1 MALLRRGATV
11 GQRYVIVEKLAT
23 GGMAEVYLA
32 DQRGPSGFSKHVVL
46 KVILPQLAA
55 DRSFVAMFLN
65 EAKLAALLDHPGI
78 VQVFD
83 FGVDGELHYIAMEH
97 VDGVNLRQVI
107 GELAR
112 HRRRMPRPLALHVA
126 ARACRALHHAHTLT
140 GAGGRPL
147 QIVHRDVSLENILVA
162 YTGQLKLADF
172 GIAKAR
178 TMESYTRTGA
188 LKGKFE
194 YMPPEVI
201 EGKAPDHRMD
211 IYAMG
216 VVLYLLLLGRA
227 PFVGE
232 NEIQLLDSILLEP
245 PPSPRELDPALP
257 PRLERILLRS
267 LAKQASERF
276 SSALELATALEQEQR
291 SNRRAGE
298 DELGRLVTELLP
310 PQHAAAAAGGPA
322 RQLAFPTPRP
332 DGPLQIDPTLRD
344 ALPRFFAG
352 QPVDPAELPAL
363 PVPGESPADG
373 STEPLPPILGGP
385 TEEMSGLPEHLADPT
400 EEVDPASLP
409 TLPVPSTGSDPND
422 GEDER

>member
-1 MALLRRGATV
+1 MALLRGGATV
-11 GQRYVIVEKLAT
+11 GRRYVIVEKLAT

-32 DQRGPSGFSKHVVL
+32 DWRGPSGFGKRVVL
-46 KVILPQLAA
+46 KVILPRLAA
-55 DRSFVAMFLN
+55 DRSFVTMFHN
-65 EAKLAALLDHPGI
+65 EARLAALLDHPGI

-83 FGVDGELHYIAMEH
+83 FGVEGDLHYIAMEH
-97 VDGVNLRQVI
+97 IDGVDLRQVI

-112 HRRRMPRPLALHVA
+112 RRRRMPRPLALHVA

-140 GAGGRPL
+140 GAGGQPL
-147 QIVHRDVSLENILVA
+147 HIVHRDVSLENILVA
-162 YTGQLKLADF
+162 YTGQLKLTDF
-172 GIAKAR
+172 GIARAR
-178 TMESYTRTGA
+178 TMERYTRTGV

-201 EGKAPDHRMD
+201 EGEAPDHRMD

-216 VVLYLLLLGRA
+216 VVLYLMLLGRA

-232 NEIQLLDSILLEP
+232 NEIQLLDRILLEP

-257 PRLERILLRS
+257 PGLERILL
-267 LAKQASERF
+267 LALEKDASKRF
-276 SSALELATALEQEQR
+276 GSALELATALEQEQR
-291 SNRRAGE
+291 SNRRAGD
-298 DELGRLVTELLP
+298 DELKRLVKELIP
-310 PQHAAAAAGGPA
+310 PPAAKGPA

-332 DGPLQIDPTLRD
+332 DGPLKIDPTQRD
-344 ALPRFFAG
+344 ALPRFLAG
-352 QPVDPAELPAL
+352 QPVDPAELPTL
-363 PVPGESPADG
+363 PVPGRRPADG

-409 TLPVPSTGSDPND
+409 TLPVPSTGGPGD
-422 GEDER
+422 GEEDR

>member
-1 MALLRRGATV
+1 MALLRSGATV
-11 GQRYVIVEKLAT
+11 GRRYVIVEKLAT

-55 DRSFVAMFLN
+55 DRSFVVMFHN

-83 FGVDGELHYIAMEH
+83 FGVEGDLHYIAMEH

-126 ARACRALHHAHTLT
+126 ARACRALHHAHSVT
-140 GAGGRPL
+140 GAGGQPL

-178 TMESYTRTGA
+178 TMESYTRTGV

-216 VVLYLLLLGRA
+216 VVLYLMLLGRA

-232 NEIQLLDSILLEP
+232 NEIQLLDRILLEP
-245 PPSPRELDPALP
+245 PPPPRELDPTLP
-257 PRLERILLRS
+257 PRLERILLRA
-267 LAKQASERF
+267 LAKNASVRF

-298 DELGRLVTELLP
+298 DELAQLVNELLP
-310 PQHAAAAAGGPA
+310 PPAEPGPA
-322 RQLAFPTPRP
+322 RLLAFPTPRP
-332 DGPLQIDPTLRD
+332 DGPLKIDPTHRD
-344 ALPRFFAG
+344 ALPRFLAG
-352 QPVDPAELPAL
+352 QPVDPAELPTL
-363 PVPGESPADG
+363 PVPGQSPADG
-373 STEPLPPILGGP
+373 PTEPLPPILGGP

-400 EEVDPASLP
+400 EEIDPASLP
-409 TLPVPSTGSDPND
+409 TLPVPSSRNDPNG
-422 GEDER
+422 GEDDR